1 MVVHSSTGPI
11 PDAQSMNGAWRVA
24 AVNGAWRVAAGLRGC
39 RSAPVIDPLLTE
51 PAQLVSKIVETS

>member
-1 MVVHSSTGPI
+1 
-11 PDAQSMNGAWRVA
+11 MNGAWRVA